1 MAASSNTDAL
11 QIRKYPNRRYYD
23 TTHSRHV
30 RLQDIRKA
38 VRDGYR
44 VCVRDSKTDD
54 DITNQVLGQI
64 VLSGEA
70 AKLQAL
76 PPRALHAL
84 IRSSLPAW
92 RETIRKMAI
101 FTHALDGR
109 EWSDIAGDD
118 PRLAV
123 GERTR
128 AMPVKEVLIKKLR
141 QHVDSVNERID
152 ELRHVDK
159 P

>member
-1 MAASSNTDAL
+1 MAASSDTGTL

-30 RLQDIRKA
+30 RLQDIREA
-38 VRDGYR
+38 VQDGYR

-54 DITNQVLGQI
+54 DITNHVLGQI

-70 AKLQAL
+70 VKLQIL
-76 PPRALHAL
+76 PSRALHAL
-84 IRSSLPAW
+84 IRSSLPTW
-92 RETIRKMAI
+92 RETIRKMAVLA
-101 FTHALDGR
+101 HALDGR
-109 EWSDIAGDD
+109 EWNDFPGDD

-123 GERTR
+123 GERKK
-128 AMPVKEVLIKKLR
+128 AMPVTDVLIKNLR

-152 ELRHVDK
+152 ELQATE